1 MQRATPD
8 GRGQIPLAKRPRSLA
23 IAERPGPL
31 AVAVAIGLLGHALPT
46 ARLLA
51 ALVRAAG
58 VLAAQVR
65 LTVRPLRLAIRP
77 LRLAIRPLWLAIRPL
92 WLAIRPLWLTVWP
105 RLAMRRHR
113 PTLGGSPW
121 HTHSRAGAFK
131 QLRAHNDD
139 FGRRADAE
147 LDPLTLHSQ
156 HVNGNHAIQHDG
168 LTGFPS

>member
-51 ALVRAAG
+51 ALVRPAG

-65 LTVRPLRLAIRP
+65 FTVRPLRFTV
-77 LRLAIRPLWLAIRPL
+77 RPLWLAIRPL
-92 WLAIRPLWLTVWP
+92 WLAIRP

-121 HTHSRAGAFK
+121 HTHSRGGAFK